1 MQRVALII
9 VSLGAII
16 LSPCRIARAE
26 EKNLLDNP
34 SFEVTIEK
42 NQFGHVFKSWG
53 GWKYEGDCDFRVGQ
67 IAHSGKR
74 SCLLLGGATPKIRTS
89 QSVDLQPGRYKVTA
103 YFRGLDIG
111 MGIWNNRP
119 PSSCSPT
126 SILRLKKNG
135 TFGWTKLTYVADV
148 AENGR
153 PVLRSACGHRVISGS
168 TMSRWSRWATTCH

>member
-53 GWKYEGDCDFRVGQ
+53 GWKYEGDCDFKVVHVWGMSHLVALLDQ
-67 IAHSGKR
+67 LSQKR
-74 SCLLLGGATPKIRTS
+74 ISKRQHPPAA
-89 QSVDLQPGRYKVTA
+89 QSV
-103 YFRGLDIG
+103 
-111 MGIWNNRP
+111 
-119 PSSCSPT
+119 
-126 SILRLKKNG
+126 
-135 TFGWTKLTYVADV
+135 
-148 AENGR
+148 
-153 PVLRSACGHRVISGS
+153 
-168 TMSRWSRWATTCH
+168 